1 MKNQLVLATML
12 TVFNVGCCHAMNAT
26 VNMTQNGTN
35 PPYDV
40 SFSYSGDRG
49 VRTYPGSDSTCILQA
64 YLIAPEYK
72 GFSKAYTYSNTR
84 LNNNGGYLIKGYP
97 NDYCAGIQQPEGD
110 KVGSHERDAEW
121 MAALGRIGYQDL
133 SVPIMWGPAN
143 LAGVG
148 NTEWV
153 CGIYVSINDRMSFTG
168 LHIGHDSRGRPTDGT
183 CSVNGPPPQPVDC
196 KVVVPATIDHGV
208 KMIGGGPSRITA
220 TTRVECSRAAT
231 VTVGVMDKDVNLSY
245 GGHTIASTMNVGA
258 IGSESVTTTADP
270 ISEVSLI
277 SVVQTPSMGVGG
289 IYSGSSVVLVTWD

>member
-1 MKNQLVLATML
+1 MKNQLALATVL
-12 TVFNVGCCHAMNAT
+12 SVFIVGCCHAMNAT

-40 SFSYSGDRG
+40 SMSYSGDRG
-49 VRTYPGSDSTCILQA
+49 ERVYETAGITCIMQA
-64 YLIAPEYK
+64 YLIAPEHK
-72 GFSKAYTYSNTR
+72 GVSRRYTYTNTR
-84 LNNNGGYLIKGYP
+84 MNSHGGYVIKGYP

-121 MAALGRIGYQDL
+121 MAALGRIGYQNLSLPYGWAPVDL
-133 SVPIMWGPAN
+133 T
-143 LAGVG
+143 GVG

-153 CGIYVSINDRMSFTG
+153 CGIFVSINDFSSSTKLYIGSRWGVTG
-168 LHIGHDSRGRPTDGT
+168 DGT